1 MINFIFILC
10 VDILII
16 LLDIGHVRFLLS
28 VDTVNKCYLKK
39 IEEGGKNMENHVLG
53 FFMKNIVFHIYL
65 SIVEYTYTL

>member
-1 MINFIFILC
+1 M
-10 VDILII
+10 
-16 LLDIGHVRFLLS
+16 RFLLS

-65 SIVEYTYTL
+65 GIVEYTYTV